1 VQKVVCY
8 TIPLAAAV
16 ISSIAWRFKRGGPVG
31 FWLVLLLCG
40 GALFGVVDHLWN
52 GELFLI
58 GENIVSDLLLGCTI
72 TGTMFGGWGIILGIA
87 KINPDLGYRMG
98 ILRQNKR

>member
-1 VQKVVCY
+1 MVCY
-8 TIPLAAAV
+8 TIPLGAAIV
-16 ISSIAWRFKRGGPVG
+16 SSILWRYKKSGPAG

-40 GALFGVVDHLWN
+40 SALFGVVDHLWN

-58 GENIVSDLLLGCTI
+58 GQNIASDLLLGCTI
-72 TGTMFGGWGIILGIA
+72 TSTAFCGWGVILGIA

-98 ILRQNKR
+98 LLKQYKK

>member
-1 VQKVVCY
+1 VVCY
-8 TIPLAAAV
+8 TIPLAAGI
-16 ISSIAWRFKRGGPVG
+16 ISTVVWSYRKTGPKG
-31 FWLVLLLCG
+31 WWLNVLLYG

-58 GENIVSDLLLGCTI
+58 SQNWPMDLLLGFTI
-72 TGTMFGGWGIILGIA
+72 TAAIFGSWGIILGIA

-98 ILRQNKR
+98 ILRQSKR